1 MYGDDFFPDD
11 FSTLGPKQ
19 REDKWHVERNYRAQG
34 EAIKLHNRLIWEAN
48 ARAAQQPKIIEEQS
62 LEDQE
67 QERLMA
73 EHNDVF
79 WRLVDDDQGPVSH
92 TSPGHSRKRAHP
104 TCMAPVSQKLANMKH
119 QNNDAHNHSHA

>member
-92 TSPGHSRKRAHP
+92 TSPGHSRKCSSNMYGP
-104 TCMAPVSQKLANMKH
+104 SFPKLANMKH
-119 QNNDAHNHSHA
+119 QNNDAHNHGHA